1 MKDYNMKSYKLII
14 YFLAL
19 GATVVGT
26 AESII
31 TGILDMIASDTNV
44 SIGLAGQLVTVYSIA
59 YAVGTPILIAITS
72 KVDRKK
78 LLLAALCIFVIGNII
93 AVLSPNYALLLISR
107 AVLGVSAGVFAVVAL
122 GVAAQITPPEKRGSA
137 IGTVLMGTSLS
148 LVIGLPLGTLIGEY
162 MGWRWIFA
170 ILGVITIIT
179 TVPIAKAVP
188 KLSGQEA
195 IPLSK
200 QLAVLKEFK
209 VISGLLTSLFFI
221 TGYSVVSTYLAPLL
235 RENAGLNSNTISL
248 VLLGMGLMAV
258 VGSRLGGYGADK
270 WGIARILIASLLLH
284 VIALIFLPIAAV
296 TFAGALFILAL
307 WMFGA
312 WTTAPAQQFNLV
324 TMAPQ
329 STDIILSLNSSAFH
343 LGVALGAVLGGVVV
357 EQFSLSSI
365 GWVGGLI
372 VLLATV
378 FAVISIALKNKQN
391 VAEQPKSV

>member
-1 MKDYNMKSYKLII
+1 MKNYKWII

-31 TGILDMIASDTNV
+31 TGILDMVASDINV
-44 SIGLAGQLVTVYSIA
+44 SIGLAGQLVTIYSIG
-59 YAVGTPILIAITS
+59 YAVGTPILIALTS
-72 KVDRKK
+72 RVDRKK
-78 LLLAALCIFVIGNII
+78 LLLTSLSIFLIGNII
-93 AVLSPNYALLLISR
+93 SVLSPNYAVLLISR
-107 AVLGVSAGVFAVVAL
+107 AILGVSAGVFAVVAL
-122 GVAAQITPPEKRGSA
+122 GIAAQLAPPANRGSA
-137 IGTVLMGTSLS
+137 IGTILMGTSLA

-170 ILGVITIIT
+170 ILGVITVIPLVAIM
-179 TVPIAKAVP
+179 KAVP
-188 KLSGQEA
+188 KLSAQEA

-200 QLAVLKEFK
+200 QLVVLKDFK

-235 RENAGLNSNTISL
+235 RDNAGLNTNTISL

-258 VGSRLGGYGADK
+258 VGARVGGSGADK
-270 WGIARILIASLLLH
+270 WGIARTLIVSLLLH
-284 VIALIFLPIAAV
+284 AIALFFLPITAV
-296 TFAGALFILAL
+296 TLVGALFILAL
-307 WMFGA
+307 WMLGA
-312 WTTAPAQQFNLV
+312 WTTAPVQQLNLV
-324 TMAPQ
+324 TMAPK

-343 LGVALGAVLGGVVV
+343 LGVAVGAALGGVVV
-357 EQFSLSSI
+357 EQISMSST

-378 FAVISIALKNKQN
+378 FAIGSLILKNKQSSH
-391 VAEQPKSV
+391 AEQFRRA

>member
-1 MKDYNMKSYKLII
+1 M
-14 YFLAL
+14 
-19 GATVVGT
+19 
-26 AESII
+26 
-31 TGILDMIASDTNV
+31 
-44 SIGLAGQLVTVYSIA
+44 
-59 YAVGTPILIAITS
+59 
-72 KVDRKK
+72 
-78 LLLAALCIFVIGNII
+78 
-93 AVLSPNYALLLISR
+93 ISR
-107 AVLGVSAGVFAVVAL
+107 AVLGVSAGIFAVVAL
-122 GVAAQITPPEKRGSA
+122 GVAAHIAPLERRGSA
-137 IGTVLMGTSLS
+137 IGTILMGTSLS

-162 MGWRWIFA
+162 MRWRWIFA

-188 KLSGQEA
+188 QLSGQEA
-195 IPLSK
+195 ISLS

-235 RENAGLNSNTISL
+235 RENAGLNSNTSSL

-258 VGSRLGGYGADK
+258 VGSRIGGYGADK
-270 WGIARILIASLLLH
+270 WGIARTLIASLLLH
-284 VIALIFLPIAAV
+284 VIALFFLPIAAV
-296 TFAGALFILAL
+296 TFTGALFILAL
-307 WMFGA
+307 WMLGA
-312 WTTAPAQQFNLV
+312 WTTAPAQQLNLV

-357 EQFSLSSI
+357 EQLSLSSI

-378 FAVISIALKNKQN
+378 FAVISIALKNKKN
-391 VAEQPKSV
+391 VAEQLKSV

>member
-1 MKDYNMKSYKLII
+1 MKNYKLII

-31 TGILDMIASDTNV
+31 TGILDMLASDIQV
-44 SIGLAGQLVTVYSIA
+44 SIGLAGQLVTVYSIG
-59 YAVGTPILIAITS
+59 YAVGTPILIAFTS
-72 KVDRKK
+72 RVDRKK
-78 LLLAALCIFVIGNII
+78 LLLAALCTFVIGNIV
-93 AVLSPNYALLLISR
+93 AVISPNFALLMISR

-122 GVAAQITPPEKRGSA
+122 GVAAQMAPPEKRGSA
-137 IGTVLMGTSLS
+137 IGTVLMGTSLA
-148 LVIGLPLGTLIGEY
+148 LVVGLPLGTLIGEY

-170 ILGVITIIT
+170 ILGLVTVVTIAA
-179 TVPIAKAVP
+179 IAKAVP

-195 IPLSK
+195 VPLSK

-209 VISGLLTSLFFI
+209 VISGLLTSLLFI

-235 RENAGLNSNTISL
+235 RENAGLNTNTISL

-258 VGSRLGGYGADK
+258 VGARVGGYGADK
-270 WGIARILIASLLLH
+270 WGIARTLIVSLLLH
-284 VIALIFLPIAAV
+284 VIALFFLPVAAV
-296 TFAGALFILAL
+296 TFVGSLFIVAL
-307 WMFGA
+307 WMLGA
-312 WTTAPAQQFNLV
+312 WTTAPAQQFYLV

-343 LGVALGAVLGGVVV
+343 LGVAVGATLGGVIV
-357 EQFSLSSI
+357 ENLPLSSI
-365 GWVGGLI
+365 GWVGGLV

-378 FAVISIALKNKQN
+378 FAVISIVLNSKQKA
-391 VAEQPKSV
+391 VTEQFKSL